1 MKEEVLVQFRKSVL
15 LAAGWDRKYTTK
27 ELKPGGSRLRSQLW
41 DILPLFVSL
50 VVRIDIGAGL
60 YQTHLDLAANF
71 SNKCTLGSLKSEVL
85 AYGNLTDAKRIR
97 MKLGHMDTTVGHRD
111 CYSVSLREKQLNYQ
125 SHRVNASS
133 VKNLCRFPLGLSSVH
148 HAEDAVRSG
157 TTQREGNMASV
168 YHLAVAISE
177 CLTVVLTFNK
187 GISFTTREKVTLI
200 KKVYEP
206 ACQRLAGYYNGTYNG
221 GHGCEILRD
230 MTSYR

>member
-1 MKEEVLVQFRKSVL
+1 ML

-27 ELKPGGSRLRSQLW
+27 ELKQPGGSSLRSRLW
-41 DILPLFVSL
+41 DSLPLFVSL
-50 VVRIDIGAGL
+50 LVRIDIGAGL

-71 SNKCTLGSLKSEVL
+71 SKKCPLGSLKSELL
-85 AYGNLTDAKRIR
+85 AYGNLTEAKRIR
-97 MKLGHMDTTVGHRD
+97 MKRGHMDTTIGNRD
-111 CYSVSLREKQLNYQ
+111 CYSVSLQEKELYYQ
-125 SHRVNASS
+125 SHKSSASS
-133 VKNLCRFPLGLSSVH
+133 AKNLSRFPLGLSSVH
-148 HAEDAVRSG
+148 HAEDAVRSEI
-157 TTQREGNMASV
+157 TQRDGNMALV
-168 YHLAVAISE
+168 YHLAVAMSE
-177 CLTVVLTFNK
+177 CLTVVLTFNV